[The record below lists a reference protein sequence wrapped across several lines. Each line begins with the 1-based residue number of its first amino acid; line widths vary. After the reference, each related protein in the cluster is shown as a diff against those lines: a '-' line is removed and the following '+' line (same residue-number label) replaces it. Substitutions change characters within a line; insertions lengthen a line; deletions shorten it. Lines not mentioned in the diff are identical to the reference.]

1 MSLEDGSRS
10 TMITG
15 FPSGQLWVWALKILI
30 RSAALR
36 LAVVFA
42 GSVTTANCFA
52 CTRHDDALTHTTSSS
67 VRQSRMV
74 EHSDRHP
81 LVSTGNGRNH
91 KCLSFGS
98 GKLLRQSQSVRTRN
112 PLPKANC
119 SCWRAFRAGLVTSF
133 APPEIEFTVFDK
145 GWRPTGNF
153 CLICF
158 TSRENTESNRTQCS
172 TGSGK

>member
-1 MSLEDGSRS
+1 MPFEVGSRN

-52 CTRHDDALTHTTSSS
+52 CTRHHDALTHATSSS

-81 LVSTGNGRNH
+81 LVSTGNGRNR

-98 GKLLRQSQSVRTRN
+98 GKLLTVTIGAHQEPFAESKLLLLAGV
-112 PLPKANC
+112 
-119 SCWRAFRAGLVTSF
+119 SCWPGD
-133 APPEIEFTVFDK
+133 I
-145 GWRPTGNF
+145 
-153 CLICF
+153 I
-158 TSRENTESNRTQCS
+158 RT
-172 TGSGK
+172 TRD